1 MILFIIKKLKREKN
15 ITFLFLFLLFILLGF
30 DHFNTKDNI
39 YINLE
44 EEGHLEHHAEDSP
57 CGMWVKSIL

>member
-15 ITFLFLFLLFILLGF
+15 ITFLFLLFILLGF
-30 DHFNTKDNI
+30 DHFNTKNNI

-57 CGMWVKSIL
+57 CGM

>member
-1 MILFIIKKLKREKN
+1 MILFIIKKLKQEKN

-44 EEGHLEHHAEDSP
+44 EKGHNEHHVEDSP
-57 CGMWVKSIL
+57 CGM

>member
-39 YINLE
+39 YINLDE
-44 EEGHLEHHAEDSP
+44 ESHNEHQDGESP
-57 CGMWVKSIL
+57 CGM

>member
-44 EEGHLEHHAEDSP
+44 EESHNEHQDGESP
-57 CGMWVKSIL
+57 CGM

>member
-44 EEGHLEHHAEDSP
+44 EESHKEHQEVESP
-57 CGMWVKSIL
+57 CGM

>member
-30 DHFNTKDNI
+30 DHFNTKNNI

-44 EEGHLEHHAEDSP
+44 
-57 CGMWVKSIL
+57 

>member
-15 ITFLFLFLLFILLGF
+15 IAFLFLFLLFILLGF

-44 EEGHLEHHAEDSP
+44 EESHNEYQDGESP
-57 CGMWVKSIL
+57 CGM